1 MFPQDFL
8 WDFLNHQEGPRIRDR
23 LSHGEINLETFP
35 REVAN
40 QIVGFAIT
48 ILCRFSDEDVFSLK
62 VGTNILLSGGVFF
75 QLFWIPN
82 TILESFMIESFLTT
96 AFCANEIFLQVKKCE
111 SMFSLVL

>member
-40 QIVGFAIT
+40 QIIGFAIT
-48 ILCRFSDEDVFSLK
+48 ILCRFSDEDMNSFK
-62 VGTNILLSGGVFF
+62 VGTSILFSNFF
-75 QLFWIPN
+75 FSVILDM
-82 TILESFMIESFLTT
+82 ILESFMTESFLTNS
-96 AFCANEIFLQVKKCE
+96 FCVQEILLQVKNCE
-111 SMFSLVL
+111 GMFLPSFA

>member
-1 MFPQDFL
+1 MIMYLSFRDILYTEYIQFSVNTHRLEFCIPQDFL

-48 ILCRFSDEDVFSLK
+48 ILCRFSDEEMFSLK
-62 VGTNILLSGGVFF
+62 VGTNILFSEDFF
-75 QLFWIPN
+75 FPV
-82 TILESFMIESFLTT
+82 ILYEMDFR
-96 AFCANEIFLQVKKCE
+96 
-111 SMFSLVL
+111 